1 MKLSKLIVPALIVF
15 ASCESQP
22 KPDAVAATSNVSDP
36 SSASNPLKGTWKLY
50 SATLIEKG
58 DTVVTDYTKKNSF
71 IKIIND
77 THFAFLQHDLAKG
90 KDSAASFSSGGGK
103 YTLKDSSYT
112 EHLEYCTARE
122 WEGHDFTFNITIS
135 NDTLV
140 QRGVEVVES
149 AGINRINIEKYTRV
163 N

>member
-1 MKLSKLIVPALIVF
+1 MKIFKLILSGIVLITSCQTESRPA
-15 ASCESQP
+15 AE
-22 KPDAVAATSNVSDP
+22 AVKVN
-36 SSASNPLKGTWKLY
+36 NGLKGTWKLF
-50 SATLIEKG
+50 SGTLIEKG
-58 DTVVTDYTKKNSF
+58 DTVVTDYTKNNSF

-77 THFAFLQHDLAKG
+77 SHFAFLQHDLSKG

-103 YTLKDSSYT
+103 YTLKDTSYT

-122 WEGHDFTFNITIS
+122 WEGHDFTFNVQIS
-135 NDTLV
+135 NDTLI

-163 N
+163 K